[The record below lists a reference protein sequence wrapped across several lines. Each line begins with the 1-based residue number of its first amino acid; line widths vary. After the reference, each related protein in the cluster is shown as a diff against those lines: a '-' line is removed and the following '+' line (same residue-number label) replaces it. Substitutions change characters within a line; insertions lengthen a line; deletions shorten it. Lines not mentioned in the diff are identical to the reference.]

1 MDSLSSVSPSF
12 VLPSRSPLCSRR
24 RQIAVSFG
32 DLRYPLPRVRA
43 LFGPRSRK
51 LREISCGVGG
61 AGANKGDSDAE
72 DGSEDVDMERALS
85 LDGNIPGTSN
95 EFVKRVS
102 SRAYD
107 MRRHLHQTF
116 DSSSYDGILY
126 ISKFITHVR
135 LFFIFFSFLFNQLID
150 LFEGAICFCMHL
162 VGWFSF

>member
-1 MDSLSSVSPSF
+1 M
-12 VLPSRSPLCSRR
+12 
-24 RQIAVSFG
+24 
-32 DLRYPLPRVRA
+32 
-43 LFGPRSRK
+43 
-51 LREISCGVGG
+51 GG

-135 LFFIFFSFLFNQLID
+135 LFFLFFFLFSSIN
-150 LFEGAICFCMHL
+150 
-162 VGWFSF
+162 